1 MPDSSEYL
9 QTSFAYI
16 RDKKPNKKK
25 KSSLSH
31 KWLSLSV
38 AVISVIWSSQCQ
50 CLSRQGLN
58 AVLAL
63 SNHQSG
69 LSKPPQLLCYAWSMA
84 LSTGCKAKGLSK
96 LVSGAGTC
104 YCCSKPCMLKMY
116 VGDTFPIPTIL
127 HQLQNAEVNFFNLI
141 FFFGWVI
148 LSLFI
153 TQQDPKSLEQ
163 RFRDFGSLG
172 I

>member
-1 MPDSSEYL
+1 MHPYGLIKRILTACLTLVNICRPHLPTLETKSL
-9 QTSFAYI
+9 T
-16 RDKKPNKKK
+16 KK

-141 FFFGWVI
+141 FFLVESF
-148 LSLFI
+148 
-153 TQQDPKSLEQ
+153 
-163 RFRDFGSLG
+163 
-172 I
+172 

>member
-1 MPDSSEYL
+1 MNICRPHLPTLETKSL
-9 QTSFAYI
+9 T
-16 RDKKPNKKK
+16 KK

-50 CLSRQGLN
+50 CLSWQGLN

-141 FFFGWVI
+141 FFFCCWVI

>member
-1 MPDSSEYL
+1 ML
-9 QTSFAYI
+9 F
-16 RDKKPNKKK
+16 
-25 KSSLSH
+25 
-31 KWLSLSV
+31 
-38 AVISVIWSSQCQ
+38 
-50 CLSRQGLN
+50 
-58 AVLAL
+58 LAL

-104 YCCSKPCMLKMY
+104 YCCSKPSMLKMY

-141 FFFGWVI
+141 FFWLSHFELVYHTARSKIFGAKIQRLRFSGDLKKNHWPV
-148 LSLFI
+148 L
-153 TQQDPKSLEQ
+153 QD
-163 RFRDFGSLG
+163 
-172 I
+172 